1 MMKRPLYRLIN
12 AIANTLLILALCL
25 CGMIFLP
32 RAAGI
37 QTYVILSSSMEPAMP
52 TGSLIYVRPYAH
64 RTQLHPQDVI
74 AFRSGESMVTHRVV
88 QTNWREDSVITKGDA
103 NDTADAA
110 PVPYQDIAGKVT
122 RFIPYIGY
130 VLMAVQTR
138 DGQLVLCLVAAAIMA
153 LLYIA
158 SIGASPRMQAPEK
171 PRTHTK

>member
-64 RTQLHPQDVI
+64 RTQLHLQDVI

-88 QTNWREDSVITKGDA
+88 RTNWEEDSVTTKGDA
-103 NDTADAA
+103 NDRADAA
-110 PVPYQDIAGKVT
+110 PVSYQDISGKVI

-130 VLMAVQTR
+130 GLMMVQTR
-138 DGQLVLCLVAAAIMA
+138 GGQLVLCLVAAAAMA

-158 SIGASPRMQAPEK
+158 SIGASPRMQVPEK